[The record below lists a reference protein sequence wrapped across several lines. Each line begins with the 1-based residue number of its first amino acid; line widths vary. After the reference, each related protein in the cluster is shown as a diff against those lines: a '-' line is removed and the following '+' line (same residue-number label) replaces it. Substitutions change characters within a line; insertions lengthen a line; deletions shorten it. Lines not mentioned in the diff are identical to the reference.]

1 VTPEEEIQALR
12 RRVDELDRRVAQLE
26 GRRVAWT
33 APSTPPPPKPEPQL
47 AAVEPPPPPVV
58 EPPSLFA
65 TREPEP
71 EPEIASLET
80 RVGLAWVNRLA
91 VVTCI
96 FAAAFFFKYAV
107 DNEWIGPRG
116 RILLGVLAGLVSI
129 FSADRFHRR
138 GERTYAQGLLA
149 LGVALLYASF
159 FAAHGFYQLI
169 PLAAAF
175 LLMAGAA
182 LLGGTLA
189 IRYNSEA
196 IAALSLTGGVLTPML
211 LSSGEFRAIFFFS
224 YVLLLAAGARW
235 AAHRQGWPLIDWMA
249 LGATAWL
256 GYGSF
261 DGVATTNAHHALAI
275 FAALAYALHTR
286 GASDGM
292 RYLSQLAFSLI
303 LAGAAPKSFLAPILL
318 IPMVWEGLSPLRSQ
332 PARWGGLV
340 TLLGAWVV
348 VGTWHASHGQDPVW
362 VKLVP
367 EYGFL
372 ILFLIG
378 AVRMPKLGQP
388 QAALDILLLAGPLFF
403 TPIYLSLQPALTA
416 WHGAAAL
423 AVAAMY
429 TVAGYAVRV
438 DARASTLAFG
448 MALAFLTIAVPL
460 QFSAFRITM
469 AWAVQGAALAWLSA
483 RANST
488 KAAYGALAVLALAAF
503 NLLTDP
509 GYGTTRIATFAVLA
523 AALWLAAYCLLAFRN
538 HLHFALGPYLALGP
552 YVAGHGIALWG
563 ISLELIDATKAAEN
577 PSSAAS
583 LAISI
588 LGAVYGVALVA
599 AGVATRT
606 RINRLLGLGLIAI
619 VIAKLYLSDIWSL
632 GLIHRVVAF
641 GALGALL
648 LATSFLYSRFRGK
661 IEALLEEE
669 KS

>member
-1 VTPEEEIQALR
+1 MTPEEEIQALR
-12 RRVDELDRRVAQLE
+12 ARVDELDRRVAQLE

-129 FSADRFHRR
+129 FAADRFHRR

-169 PLAAAF
+169 PFAAAF
-175 LLMAGAA
+175 PLMAGAA

-196 IAALSLTGGVLTPML
+196 IAALSLAGGVLTPML

-224 YVLLLAAGARW
+224 YVLSLAAGARW
-235 AAHRQGWPLIDWMA
+235 AAHRQGWTLIDRMSLA
-249 LGATAWL
+249 ATAWL
-256 GYGSF
+256 GYLSF

-275 FAALAYALHTR
+275 FAALAYALHSR
-286 GASDGM
+286 WASDGV
-292 RYLSQLAFSLI
+292 RYFAQLAFSLLI
-303 LAGAAPKSFLAPILL
+303 AGAAPKSPLALILL
-318 IPMVWEGLSPLRSQ
+318 IPMAWEGLSPFRAQ
-332 PARWGGLV
+332 PGRWSGLV
-340 TLLGAWVV
+340 TLLGAWIV
-348 VGTWHASHGQDPVW
+348 VGTWHAAHWQDPVW

-378 AVRMPKLGQP
+378 AIRMPKLGQP

-403 TPIYLSLQPALTA
+403 TPIYLSLQPALKA

-423 AVAAMY
+423 GVAGLY
-429 TVAGYAVRV
+429 TAAGYAVRI
-438 DARASTLAFG
+438 DARASLLAFG
-448 MALAFLTIAVPL
+448 MALAFLTLAVPL

-469 AWAVQGAALAWLSA
+469 AWAVQGAALAWLAA
-483 RANST
+483 RVNST
-488 KAAYGALAVLALAAF
+488 KAAYGALVVLALAAL
-503 NLLTDP
+503 NLLGDP
-509 GYGTTRIATFAVLA
+509 GSGATRIATFAVLA
-523 AALWLAAYCLLAFRN
+523 FALWLAAYWLRGFREN
-538 HLHFALGPYLALGP
+538 PRIALGP
-552 YVAGHGIALWG
+552 YVIGHAIALWG
-563 ISLELIDATKAAEN
+563 IALELIDATKTAEN

-606 RINRLLGLGLIAI
+606 RINRLLGLGLIAL

-648 LATSFLYSRFRGK
+648 LATSFLYSRFRPK

-669 KS
+669 RP